1 VGFKSIYFQLIRSFK
16 FKKVVH
22 DKISAYLKGNTMKL
36 STKQIAHLRGLAHS
50 LSPVVMIG
58 NNGLTDSVIKEVE
71 LNLNAHELIKIQVA
85 GDDRVARKAIYTEIC
100 AKTNAIAV
108 HHIGKQLVV
117 YRQSDTIKE
126 SAKVA
131 IPNP

>member
-1 VGFKSIYFQLIRSFK
+1 
-16 FKKVVH
+16 
-22 DKISAYLKGNTMKL
+22 MKL

-58 NNGLTDSVIKEVE
+58 NNGLTDNVIKEVE

-85 GDDRVARKAIYTEIC
+85 GDDRDARIAIYNDIC
-100 AKTNAIAV
+100 AKTSAIAV

-117 YRQSDTIKE
+117 YRKSDTIKE
-126 SAKVA
+126 SAKVI
-131 IPNP
+131 IPKP